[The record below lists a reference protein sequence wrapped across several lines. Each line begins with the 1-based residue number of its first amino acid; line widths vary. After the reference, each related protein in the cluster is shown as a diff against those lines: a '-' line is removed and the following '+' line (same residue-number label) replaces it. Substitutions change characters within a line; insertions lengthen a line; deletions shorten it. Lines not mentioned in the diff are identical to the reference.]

1 MDKETSQIIKNIAEI
16 QIEALQRIIDNE
28 DKPNASLSQE
38 LIIDLLNIDISQLLE
53 EGTPYNKMNQKLKTL
68 IHRKVDMRIDAYKQM
83 IEIPTAIYCLDEYQ
97 LLLCS
102 HILWKMEE
110 VWILE
115 NSQGVNGAWLE
126 INRAISK
133 FHPEYTLIIN

>member
-38 LIIDLLNIDISQLLE
+38 LIIELLNIDISQLE
-53 EGTPYNKMNQKLKTL
+53 EGTPYNKMNQKLNTL

-110 VWILE
+110 VWILD
-115 NSQGVNGAWLE
+115 NPQGVNGAWLE

>member
-16 QIEALQRIIDNE
+16 QIEALRRIIDKE
-28 DKPNASLSQE
+28 DEPNASLSQE
-38 LIIDLLNIDISQLLE
+38 LLIELLNIDISQLLE
-53 EGTPYNKMNQKLKTL
+53 SGTPYNKMNQKLKTL

>member
-16 QIEALQRIIDNE
+16 QIEALKRIIDKE
-28 DKPNASLSQE
+28 DEPNASLSQE
-38 LIIDLLNIDISQLLE
+38 LIIDLLNIDISQLE

-110 VWILE
+110 VWILD
-115 NSQGVNGAWLE
+115 NPQGVNGAWLE

>member
-16 QIEALQRIIDNE
+16 QIEALKRIIDKE
-28 DKPNASLSQE
+28 DEPNSSLSQE
-38 LIIDLLNIDISQLLE
+38 LLMELLNIDISQLLE
-53 EGTPYNKMNQKLKTL
+53 SGTPYNKMNQKLKTL
-68 IHRKVDMRIDAYKQM
+68 IHHKVYMGIDAYKQL
-83 IEIPTAIYCLDEYQ
+83 IDIPTAIYCLDEYQ

-110 VWILE
+110 VWILD
-115 NSQGVNGAWLE
+115 NPQGVNGAWLE
-126 INRAISK
+126 INKAISK

>member
-38 LIIDLLNIDISQLLE
+38 LIIDLLNIDISQLE

>member
-38 LIIDLLNIDISQLLE
+38 LIIELLNIDISQLE